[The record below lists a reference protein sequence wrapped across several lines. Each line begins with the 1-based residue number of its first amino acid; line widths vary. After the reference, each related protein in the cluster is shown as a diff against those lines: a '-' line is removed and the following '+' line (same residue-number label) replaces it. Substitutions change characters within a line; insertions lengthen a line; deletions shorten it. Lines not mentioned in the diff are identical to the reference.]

1 MTLPQRY
8 LLYGLRVDSDLPL
21 HQNRDVDDDLP
32 PDVALTIGARRA
44 VPAHEPEGLLLAD
57 ITDDDGTR
65 FFTFV
70 RCVDGSYVLRYYRIG
85 DFVVSA
91 DLAHVMLHLDPDVDP
106 GLAAV
111 LAAGSLPAF
120 LILAGGFP
128 LLHASAVEIDGHA
141 LAFVGA
147 SGMGKSTMA
156 TIMCASG
163 GKLITDDVLRLDL
176 DAGSVRCIL
185 GGTETRLRKSA
196 VGLMTAFGDD
206 ASARRTSDERDAL
219 GLPPSRTER
228 LPLAAIV
235 IPQPVTDTSEVTL
248 QRLSRMEALLMLSR
262 FPRIVGWQE
271 SSVLQQQFEFLADI
285 VDRVPVYLGYLPWGP
300 PFAPELAARV
310 LAGIDFPTFRQAPA
324 FGSR

>member
-1 MTLPQRY
+1 MRPAQRY
-8 LLYGLRVDSDLPL
+8 HLYGLQVESQLPL
-21 HQNRDVDDDLP
+21 HQNRIIAGDGP
-32 PDVALTIGARRA
+32 PDVVLTIGDSRP
-44 VPAHEPEGLLLAD
+44 VPKDQPDGMPLAD
-57 ITDDDGTR
+57 VTDDDGTR

-70 RCVDGSYVLRYYRIG
+70 RCADGSYVLRYYRIC

-91 DLAHVMLHLDPDVDP
+91 DLARVVLHQDPDADP
-106 GLAAV
+106 GFAAV

-120 LILAGGFP
+120 LILAGGSP

-196 VGLMTAFGDD
+196 VELMTAFGDE

-228 LPLAAIV
+228 LPLDAIV
-235 IPQPVTDTSEVTL
+235 VPQPATETDEVTL
-248 QRLSRMEALLMLSR
+248 QRLSRMEALLTLSR
-262 FPRIVGWQE
+262 FPRIVGWE
-271 SSVLQQQFEFLADI
+271 EASVLRQQFEFLADI
-285 VDRVPVYLGYLPWGP
+285 VDRVPVFVGSLPWGP
-300 PFAPELAARV
+300 PFAPDLAARV
-310 LAGIDFPTFRQAPA
+310 LAGIDFPTRHQASA